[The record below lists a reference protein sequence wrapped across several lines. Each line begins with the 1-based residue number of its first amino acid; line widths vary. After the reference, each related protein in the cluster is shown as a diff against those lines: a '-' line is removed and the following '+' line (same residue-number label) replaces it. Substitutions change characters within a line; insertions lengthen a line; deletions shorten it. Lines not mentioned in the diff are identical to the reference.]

1 MRFGSRWTKIAT
13 HLGAMLL
20 GIGLAWLALPLWRG
34 AVMAYYQEDY
44 GLLVAQCDGA
54 MRDHYQARQAAQI
67 SPSADAQSTVQ
78 SAELGLTICQDYD
91 IYQKTLQQWGLREN
105 ELSLMRLRA
114 IEARA
119 SDLQDIVEIH
129 EIRY

>member
-1 MRFGSRWTKIAT
+1 MRFGSRWIKAAT
-13 HLGAMLL
+13 HFGALLL
-20 GIGLAWLALPLWRG
+20 GIGLAWPAAPLWRG
-34 AVMAYYQEDY
+34 AVMAYHQDDY

-54 MRDHYQARQAAQI
+54 MRDHYQARQAVQI
-67 SPSADAQSTVQ
+67 SPSPNAQSAVQ

-91 IYQKTLQQWGLREN
+91 IYQKHLQQWGLREN

>member
-1 MRFGSRWTKIAT
+1 MRFGSRWTKVTT
-13 HLGAMLL
+13 HFGALL
-20 GIGLAWLALPLWRG
+20 VGIGIAWFALPLWRG
-34 AVMAYYQEDY
+34 AVMFYNQKEY

-54 MRDHYQARQAAQI
+54 MRDHYQARQIANI
-67 SPSADAQSTVQ
+67 EPSAEAQSAVQ

-91 IYQKTLQQWGLREN
+91 IYQKRLQQWGLREN
-105 ELSLMRLRA
+105 ELALMRLRA

-119 SDLQDIVEIH
+119 SDLQEIVEIH